1 MKINYPVKYTA
12 MPIIE
17 QVGWNNGLN
26 ELERNYDVVCYI
38 VSKCYLLSDLT
49 RYKEDGQSVREY
61 EVVFPYQ
68 LGNYNNWER
77 TIPLFNLYSGNN
89 INSNRVNFVFDSYEE
104 ALKYAT
110 KKNEELCK
118 KTWVYLSCSKDVAEK
133 IQEKKDAFDDRL
145 SQYKMLEQQ
154 ILLHTNDLDVGKR
167 KELNKVIKFI
177 ENSGEVLSCNLYEV
191 IRFFDDIKFVVY
203 TVTQEQYNELTKL
216 TGQENIGDIESIIGP
231 AQGLLVHE
239 SNDSLIRI
247 VNPNAEGVYYI
258 DEDQLLH
265 HSDKIKRVT
274 QDEFENV
281 DEDTYVLYTTET
293 VEDLMN
299 SYKRNKGIDL
309 SKVQGPVLRKVR
321 K

>member
-1 MKINYPVKYTA
+1 MQP
-12 MPIIE
+12 
-17 QVGWNNGLN
+17 
-26 ELERNYDVVCYI
+26 
-38 VSKCYLLSDLT
+38 
-49 RYKEDGQSVREY
+49 
-61 EVVFPYQ
+61 
-68 LGNYNNWER
+68 
-77 TIPLFNLYSGNN
+77 
-89 INSNRVNFVFDSYEE
+89 
-104 ALKYAT
+104 

-118 KTWVYLSCSKDVAEK
+118 KTWVYLPCSKDAVEK
-133 IQEKKDAFDDRL
+133 IQEKKDAFDDIL
-145 SQYKMLEQQ
+145 SQHKMLEQQ
-154 ILLHTNDLDVGKR
+154 FLLHTNDLDVGKR
-167 KELNKVIKFI
+167 KELNKVIRFI
-177 ENSGEVLSCNLYEV
+177 KNSGEVLSCNLYEV

-203 TVTQEQYNELTKL
+203 TVTQEQYDELTKL

-247 VNPNAEGVYYI
+247 VNQNAEGIYYI

-299 SYKRNKGIDL
+299 SYKRHKEIDL